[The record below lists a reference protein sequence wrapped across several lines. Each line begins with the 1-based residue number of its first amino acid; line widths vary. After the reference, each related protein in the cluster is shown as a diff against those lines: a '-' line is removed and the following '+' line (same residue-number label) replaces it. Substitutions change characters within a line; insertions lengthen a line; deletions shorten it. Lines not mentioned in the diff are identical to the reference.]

1 MSKSVI
7 SVAKDAFKNNL
18 TIISAK
24 FGEQCESVG
33 SCAFEGCTSLSEI
46 NEDNKLI
53 NIEDSAFKDC
63 SNLTSIDIPICEQI
77 GQNAFEGCTE
87 LTSVNINNENGY
99 ILGAN
104 VFNGCSKL
112 SDVNFNKCTSMG
124 DSAFENCTSLNES
137 SLNICEYIGNNAFK
151 ECNNLS
157 QVSLYKCNTIGKYAF
172 LNCKNL
178 KKVYVHNEKDIFCE
192 LLDENVFCTKEDG
205 QNYYKIIPN
214 IRFIFRPNTI
224 EDYRNDDK
232 WKKYF
237 DYMSMAQNNQIIYVS
252 KNNNTETLHEDLT
265 FDTHYYDKTLDYGL
279 IQFANKIEDLNF
291 KIFDK
296 NSKNNI
302 TYIDIPSDC
311 TEIGS
316 YVFEGYTSL
325 ESISLPNSLKY
336 ILQSAFEGCTSLKS
350 ISLPDSL
357 TDISQS
363 AFEGCTSLKSISL
376 PDNIKSIGSE
386 AFLGCTSL
394 ESISLPNSLT
404 YIYQSAFEGCTS
416 LKSNITIPNNLLT
429 LYDCCF
435 KNTGIQNLIIPKEC
449 KNLKS
454 INKEAFYGCKNL
466 SSVKINSD
474 YITSIEEYAFSYC
487 GTSTSDFSVILNNG
501 IEYIGDEAFKGCKT
515 MHYVLLPENLSRLG
529 NECFNN
535 GGDLKIYITSFKN
548 EKNPIPKFSQLT
560 YEGSQLKV
568 EETID
573 SNPFGDPDNTKVII
587 YVQTDE
593 LYNQLIVNDY
603 WGKYENIIKSPDEWN
618 EAYEEYKQHYNG
630 LLVSE

>member
-7 SVAKDAFKNNL
+7 SVSKDAFKNNL

-33 SCAFEGCTSLSEI
+33 SRAFEGCTSLSEI

-53 NIEDSAFKDC
+53 NIEENAFKDC

-99 ILGAN
+99 ILGSN

-157 QVSLYKCNTIGKYAF
+157 QVSLYKCKTIGTDAF
-172 LNCKNL
+172 LNCKKL

-205 QNYYKIIPN
+205 QNDYKIIPN

-252 KNNNTETLHEDLT
+252 KNKDKETLHKDISQN
-265 FDTHYYDKTLDYGL
+265 THYYDKTLNYGL
-279 IQFANKIEDLNF
+279 IQFANKIENLDF
-291 KIFDK
+291 EIFAED
-296 NSKNNI
+296 SKNNI
-302 TYIDIPSDC
+302 TYIEIPSEC
-311 TEIGS
+311 TTIGS
-316 YVFEGYTSL
+316 SAFLGYTSL
-325 ESISLPNSLKY
+325 ESISLPNSITSIY
-336 ILQSAFEGCTSLKS
+336 QSAFR
-350 ISLPDSL
+350 
-357 TDISQS
+357 
-363 AFEGCTSLKSISL
+363 
-376 PDNIKSIGSE
+376 
-386 AFLGCTSL
+386 GCTSL
-394 ESISLPNSLT
+394 ESISLPNSLEN
-404 YIYQSAFEGCTS
+404 IYYEAFYGCTL
-416 LKSNITIPNNLLT
+416 LKSNITIPNNLKT
-429 LYDCCF
+429 LDEGCF
-435 KNTGIQNLIIPKEC
+435 RNTGIQNLTIPKKCSE
-449 KNLKS
+449 NLTSMGKY
-454 INKEAFYGCKNL
+454 AFSGCKNL
-466 SSVKINSD
+466 SSVKIYSD
-474 YITSIEEYAFSYC
+474 YITSIGEYAFSNC
-487 GTSTSDFSVILNNG
+487 GTYTSDFSVILNNG
-501 IEYIGDEAFKGCKT
+501 IKYIGDEAFKGCET

-529 NECFNN
+529 NECFNTEGN
-535 GGDLKIYITSFKN
+535 LKIYITSFKN
-548 EKNPIPKFSQLT
+548 EKNPIPTFSKLT
-560 YEGSQLKV
+560 DEGYQHVVK
-568 EETID
+568 D
-573 SNPFGDPDNTKVII
+573 STDSKPFGDPNNTKVII
-587 YVQTDE
+587 YVQTVE

>member
-7 SVAKDAFKNNL
+7 KDGFKNNL

-63 SNLTSIDIPICEQI
+63 SSLTSIDIPICEQI

-87 LTSVNINNENGY
+87 LTSVNINNEKGY
-99 ILGAN
+99 KLGAN

-137 SLNICEYIGNNAFK
+137 SLNICEYIGNNAYK

-157 QVSLYKCNTIGKYAF
+157 QVSLYKCNTIGKDAF

-205 QNYYKIIPN
+205 QNDYKIIPN

-302 TYIDIPSDC
+302 TYIEIPSEC
-311 TEIGS
+311 TTIGS
-316 YVFEGYTSL
+316 SAFEGYTSL
-325 ESISLPNSLKY
+325 ESISLPNSLMY
-336 ILQSAFEGCTSLKS
+336 IHMSAFR
-350 ISLPDSL
+350 
-357 TDISQS
+357 
-363 AFEGCTSLKSISL
+363 GCTSLKSISL
-376 PDNIKSIGSE
+376 PDNIRSIEGYVFYE
-386 AFLGCTSL
+386 CTSL
-394 ESISLPNSLT
+394 ESISLPDNITSIGDYAFYGCESLNNISLPNSLEKIHT
-404 YIYQSAFEGCTS
+404 SAFEGCTR
-416 LKSNITIPNNLLT
+416 LKSNITIPNNLQT
-429 LYDCCF
+429 LYEGCF
-435 KNTGIQNLIIPKEC
+435 KNTSIQSLSIPKEC
-449 KNLKS
+449 SENLTS
-454 INKEAFYGCKNL
+454 IGKEAFSECKNL
-466 SSVKINSD
+466 SSVKIYSD
-474 YITSIEEYAFSYC
+474 YITSIEEYAFYNC
-487 GTSTSDFSVILNNG
+487 GTSTSDFSVILNNV
-501 IEYIGDEAFKGCKT
+501 IEYIGDEAFKGCET

-548 EKNPIPKFSQLT
+548 EKNHIPTFSKLT
-560 YEGSQLKV
+560 YVGSQLEVKD
-568 EETID
+568 TIN

-587 YVQTDE
+587 YVQTYE

-630 LLVSE
+630 LLISE